1 MTWRPLLVITP
12 PTAQSSRYPRRHPYV
27 SSGRMMRIAGR
38 RGEGKPA
45 EPAPFRPGPEYAPER
60 LIWAPRVTLC
70 T

>member
-1 MTWRPLLVITP
+1 
-12 PTAQSSRYPRRHPYV
+12 
-27 SSGRMMRIAGR
+27 MMRVAGR

-45 EPAPFRPGPEYAPER
+45 DPAPFRHGPEYAPER